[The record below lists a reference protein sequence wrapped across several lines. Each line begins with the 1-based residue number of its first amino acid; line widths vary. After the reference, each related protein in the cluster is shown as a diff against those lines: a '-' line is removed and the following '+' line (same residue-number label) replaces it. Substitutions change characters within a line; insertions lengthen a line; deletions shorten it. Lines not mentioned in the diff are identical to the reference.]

1 LEGSFQYSYSIIGQ
15 MLLREN
21 RLNVECIEGIR
32 IEQKNKMLYASTAI
46 DITLVFLEEELGQG
60 CQ

>member
-1 LEGSFQYSYSIIGQ
+1 